1 MIKTKE
7 FIERVKKLGFEIVCY
22 TNPWSNVESNCKY
35 NSIRIYLHDELLV
48 EVWTNCQYAI
58 STISDGHSCYL
69 YGYDVDE
76 LYKVCFEYANT
87 PVEDRE
93 DKEKKFYLRH
103 KYLTYNGTSDSK
115 GYLNINLNN
124 LNKVNALF
132 IDNKTKYDDFQT
144 EFTLKEIEE
153 IKKKFDTDLSD
164 FEIVEVEE

>member
-1 MIKTKE
+1 MKTKE
-7 FIERVKKLGFEIVCY
+7 LIEKVNKLGFEIVCY

-76 LYKVCFEYANT
+76 LYKVCFEYAST

-93 DKEKKFYLRH
+93 EEKKFLIQH
-103 KYLTYNGTSDSK
+103 KYLVSK
-115 GYLNINLNN
+115 SFYPVCMTWHKLKDVYRPINCR
-124 LNKVNALF
+124 V
-132 IDNKTKYDDFQT
+132 DNHIYKAQ
-144 EFTLKEIEE
+144 FTLKEVED
-153 IKKKFDTDLSD
+153 IKIKLNTDLAD
-164 FEIVEVEE
+164 FELIEVKE